1 MPQHVRMYRE
11 LHLLDRKFVARLERA
26 FANGREN
33 RASASACERPGAGDR
48 DRLFNSELIMG
59 TLPRRV

>member
-1 MPQHVRMYRE
+1 MDDCFVVTVEAAIKLE
-11 LHLLDRKFVARLERA
+11 L
-26 FANGREN
+26 EN
-33 RASASACERPGAGDR
+33 RASASACDRLGAGDR